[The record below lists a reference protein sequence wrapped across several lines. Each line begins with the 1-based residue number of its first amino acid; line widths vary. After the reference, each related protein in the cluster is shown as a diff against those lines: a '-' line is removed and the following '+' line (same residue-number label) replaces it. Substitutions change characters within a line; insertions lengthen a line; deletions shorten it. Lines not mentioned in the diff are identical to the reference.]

1 MAHIIMVASA
11 FAASLSEDAGERS
24 GLALSRQ
31 QLVEH
36 LREDNP
42 FRIAFARDDDLLRIG
57 SEEYADAVG
66 DLLHALGATDQPGMP
81 TLGQR
86 LIRRL
91 GPDWRSRVGVME
103 LLEVEAVANHYLRRR
118 NETGTLDRDALDA
131 DVENTIG
138 GRRVTIMDDLLDVMS
153 VHLAQS
159 PFFTRRVERAED
171 PVALTSLFE
180 SERLPMAGSG
190 FFDQRFVNYLS
201 GRPELL
207 QEINWRQFEGLA
219 AEWLARSGY
228 DVELGPGRD
237 DGSVDV
243 RAWNAG
249 VKPGT
254 PPVLI
259 VQCKREKRKIDKVVV
274 KALWADVHAERA
286 DAGLIVTTND
296 ISPGAAKVVEA
307 RAYPVTVANR
317 DEVLRWLA
325 AMRKPA
331 AGLVL

>member
-1 MAHIIMVASA
+1 MGHIIMAASA
-11 FAASLSEDAGERS
+11 FAVSLSEDTGERS

-36 LREDNP
+36 LREDHP
-42 FRIAFARDDDLLRIG
+42 FRIALARDDDVLRIG

-66 DLLHALGATDQPGMP
+66 DLLHALGAADQPGMP

-86 LIRRL
+86 LIGRL
-91 GPDWRSRVGVME
+91 GPDWRSRLDIE
-103 LLEVEAVANHYLRRR
+103 AILEVEAIGNYYLQRR

-131 DVENTIG
+131 DVENAIG
-138 GRRVTIMDDLLDVMS
+138 ERRAAIMENLLDVMS
-153 VHLAQS
+153 IHLAQS
-159 PFFTRRVERAED
+159 PFFTRVERAED

-180 SERLPMAGSG
+180 SERLPIAGSG

-201 GRPELL
+201 GRPDLL
-207 QEINWRQFEGLA
+207 KEINWRQFEGLA
-219 AEWLARSGY
+219 AELLMRSGY

-237 DGSVDV
+237 DGGVDI

-249 VKPGT
+249 VKPDN

-259 VQCKREKRKIDKVVV
+259 VQCKRERRKIGKVVV
-274 KALWADVHAERA
+274 KALWADVCAERA
-286 DAGLIVTTND
+286 DAGLIVTAND

-307 RAYPVTVANR
+307 RAYPVTVANHSQ
-317 DEVLRWLA
+317 VLRWLV

-331 AGLVL
+331 AGVVL

>member
-1 MAHIIMVASA
+1 M
-11 FAASLSEDAGERS
+11 
-24 GLALSRQ
+24 
-31 QLVEH
+31 
-36 LREDNP
+36 
-42 FRIAFARDDDLLRIG
+42 
-57 SEEYADAVG
+57 
-66 DLLHALGATDQPGMP
+66 
-81 TLGQR
+81 
-86 LIRRL
+86 IRRL
-91 GPDWRSRVGVME
+91 GTDWRSRVDVMAM
-103 LLEVEAVANHYLRRR
+103 LEVEAVANHHLRQR

-131 DVENTIG
+131 DVESAIG
-138 GRRVTIMDDLLDVMS
+138 GRRVAIMDDLLEIMS

-159 PFFTRRVERAED
+159 PFFTRVERAED

-201 GRPELL
+201 ERPELL

-249 VKPGT
+249 AKPDT

-259 VQCKREKRKIDKVVV
+259 VQCKREKRKVGKVVV
-274 KALWADVHAERA
+274 KALWADVNAERA

-317 DEVLRWLA
+317 DRVLRWLA
-325 AMRKPA
+325 AMRKPV
-331 AGLVL
+331 AGVVL

>member
-1 MAHIIMVASA
+1 MPASA
-11 FAASLSEDAGERS
+11 FAVALSEDAGERS

-36 LREDNP
+36 LRDDHS
-42 FRIAFARDDDLLRIG
+42 FRTVLARDDELLRVG
-57 SEEYADAVG
+57 SDEYADTVG
-66 DLLHALGATDQPGMP
+66 DLLHALGAADQPGMP

-86 LIRRL
+86 LIGRL
-91 GPDWRSRVGVME
+91 GPDWISRVDIMAMM
-103 LLEVEAVANHYLRRR
+103 EVEAVANHHLWRR
-118 NETGTLDRDALDA
+118 NETGKLDRDALDG
-131 DVENTIG
+131 DLENAIG
-138 GRRVTIMDDLLDVMS
+138 WRRNAIMEDLLCVMS
-153 VHLAQS
+153 VQLAQS
-159 PFFTRRVERAED
+159 PFFTRVERAED

-180 SERLPMAGSG
+180 SEHLPMAGSG

-207 QEINWRQFEGLA
+207 QEINWRQFEGLT

-243 RAWNAG
+243 RAWNADA
-249 VKPGT
+249 KPDT

-259 VQCKREKRKIDKVVV
+259 VQCKREKRKIGKVVV

-286 DAGLIVTTND
+286 DAGLIVTAND
-296 ISPGAAKVVEA
+296 LSPGAAKVIEA

-317 DEVLRWLA
+317 AEVLRWLA
-325 AMRKPA
+325 AMREPT
-331 AGLVL
+331 AGVVL